1 MLHFAIGLTLV
12 LVQPAETTDL
22 IARLSP
28 IPDEKMGRFGLVDP
42 QGVLLSSDKPPSV
55 TKAPDR
61 TGLQWARF
69 QFGSADSLIDLCVAL
84 DESNPAAPAIWVDAN
99 LNGDMTDDAEFKWAE
114 VNATDSASTITA
126 RETHVKLTVQSPTLG
141 DRSIRIFRFLPEQA
155 SARRL
160 PQGAIY
166 ASLQAGVQGDLLV
179 ESKKYA
185 TALLD
190 RSAVGDFT
198 YPNGRSTAL
207 VLLLDANGDGNFG
220 PGERFPI
227 DKSFKLG
234 DGWYQVD
241 RVKPNGAEFTLK
253 KAPSPEEIAKRS
265 APPAVGD
272 VAPAFVGPGLD
283 GKPVNFP
290 ADYKGK
296 LVLVDFWATWCG
308 PCVAELPNVKTVY
321 DKYHD
326 KGLEVL
332 GISFDK
338 AGQAEAVKKFA
349 ETRKLPWRH
358 VYEGKFWTTD
368 IGLKWNINSIPAA
381 FLIDGDTGKIVAA
394 GPALRGPNLDAT
406 IGLEIKN
413 KFRDPAP

>member
-1 MLHFAIGLTLV
+1 MLHIAIGLMIV
-12 LVQPAETTDL
+12 LSQATETTDL
-22 IARLSP
+22 IARLSA
-28 IPDEKMGRFGLVDP
+28 IPEEKMARFGVVDP
-42 QGVLLSSDKPPSV
+42 QGAMLSPDKPSTV

-61 TGLQWARF
+61 AGLQWARF
-69 QFGSADSLIDLCVAL
+69 QFGPASELIDICVAL
-84 DESNPAAPAIWVDAN
+84 DESNPAAPAIWIDAN
-99 LNGDMTDDAEFKWAE
+99 ANGDLTDDSESKWVE

-126 RETHVKLTVQSPTLG
+126 RESHIKLTSQNPALG
-141 DRSIRIFRFLPEQA
+141 GRTVRIFRFLPEQA
-155 SARRL
+155 SVRKL
-160 PQGAIY
+160 PQAAIY
-166 ASLQAGVQGDLLV
+166 ASLQAGAQGELIV

-190 RSAVGDFT
+190 RSASGDFT
-198 YPNGRSTAL
+198 HPSGRSTAL

-220 PGERFPI
+220 PGERYPI

-241 RVKPNGAEFTLK
+241 TVKSDGTEFTLK

-272 VAPAFVGPGLD
+272 IAPAFTGPGLD

-308 PCVAELPNVKTVY
+308 PCVAEMPNVKAAY

-338 AGQAEAVKKFA
+338 LGQAEAVKKFA
-349 ETRKLPWRH
+349 AARKLPWRQ
-358 VYEGKFWTTD
+358 VYEGKFWATD

-381 FLIDGDTGKIVAA
+381 FLIDGDTGKVVAA
-394 GPALRGPNLDAT
+394 GPALRGEKLDAT
-406 IGLEIKN
+406 IGLELKN